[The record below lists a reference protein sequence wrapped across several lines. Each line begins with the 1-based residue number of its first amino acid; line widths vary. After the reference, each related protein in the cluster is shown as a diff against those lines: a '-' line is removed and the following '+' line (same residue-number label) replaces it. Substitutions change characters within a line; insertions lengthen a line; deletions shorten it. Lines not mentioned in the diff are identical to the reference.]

1 MLSCPPMGFLEPKT
15 HPAKRYFARIGR
27 MFLLAAAVVLLVT
40 FFGAPDTFGR
50 VAGGLFTSALLGR
63 GLFFMRKV
71 GRVSAK
77 ATVREVWHGRS
88 VRYVLEDPGPDST
101 SD

>member
-1 MLSCPPMGFLEPKT
+1 MSILEPKT

-27 MFLLAAAVVLLVT
+27 MFLIAAAVVLLVT
-40 FFGAPDTFGR
+40 VFAAPDTFGR
-50 VAGGLFTSALLGR
+50 VAGGLFTAMLLGR
-63 GLFFMRKV
+63 GLLLMKKV
-71 GRVSAK
+71 GKVSAE

-88 VRYVLEDPGPDST
+88 VRYVLEEPGRDST